1 MLLVGDA
8 ALMGAAPPNDNR
20 MCDSLA
26 LFGWDAEIDTVSSD
40 DLTFVDE
47 VLDERFVPD
56 DDLDWDVFGLF
67 VGNQLPPDELAVSEL
82 TEALDSA
89 IERVAPRPFVL
100 YTLTETDGSA
110 SSSTRSSGPCPSCT
124 RTWS

>member
-1 MLLVGDA
+1 
-8 ALMGAAPPNDNR
+8 
-20 MCDSLA
+20 MCDSLT

-67 VGNQLPPDELAVSEL
+67 VGNQLAGA
-82 TEALDSA
+82 T
-89 IERVAPRPFVL
+89 
-100 YTLTETDGSA
+100 
-110 SSSTRSSGPCPSCT
+110 SSR
-124 RTWS
+124 